1 MFIDTNEK
9 SIISLEETCEQL
21 QIGKSSLYQLLRSG
35 ELKAFRIGRNW
46 KIPSSSIAEYI
57 DKQCNK

>member
-9 SIISLEETCEQL
+9 SIISLEEACEQL

-46 KIPSSSIAEYI
+46 KIPSPSIAEYI
-57 DKQCNK
+57 NKQCNK